1 MCVFFHCGCRSR
13 RFAASMWRRCST
25 RRACVMATLDR
36 RCRARLRPCACARLC
51 LSGAGPSSWT
61 PPYSDCVPCG
71 TADAPPATITIDAA
85 PRPRQVS
92 PSGRFLAVLDSP
104 RSILLVRL
112 SAQDDF
118 DNHAEGDD
126 TAGGREVSA
135 GSKALV
141 LGARFVIPS
150 DSELTGFGWM
160 RCVRVCARVG
170 VFERAHRC
178 RLLCAH
184 ARTRMA
190 EAAAA
195 T

>member
-1 MCVFFHCGCRSR
+1 M
-13 RFAASMWRRCST
+13 AP
-25 RRACVMATLDR
+25 ACAPVP
-36 RCRARLRPCACARLC
+36 ARGCACRVQDLALGHRHILTVSPAARRT
-51 LSGAGPSSWT
+51 S
-61 PPYSDCVPCG
+61 
-71 TADAPPATITIDAA
+71 APPATITIDAA

-118 DNHAEGDD
+118 DSHAAGDD
-126 TAGGREVSA
+126 TAGGREVRA

-150 DSELTGFGWM
+150 DYELTGFGWM